1 MSDTCSHCQSPFLEK
16 NDGPVECSECAC
28 KYHFGKCAGVTK
40 KSFSGKSED
49 SKTTWRCPTCRAT
62 GSRASNSGE
71 EQSEIDVRALLA
83 SINQRLAGLPEL
95 KEKVDSMERSVQ
107 FLSKQF
113 DDFEKTLKVHDAEIK
128 ELKRRVTDLEKKDEL
143 SRAAND
149 QLQKEVNDLEF
160 RSRRLNLEVHGIPEV
175 QGENLIE
182 TLNNIAEK
190 LEVPRLA
197 ESDVVALHRLPA
209 RQDHAPGIIVHFIRQ
224 QIKDTEYL
232 RAAKDRAKE
241 RGYAFAWYANG
252 KVLVRRTEGARA
264 IQIKCLDDLDKL

>member
-1 MSDTCSHCQSPFLEK
+1 MR
-16 NDGPVECSECAC
+16 
-28 KYHFGKCAGVTK
+28 
-40 KSFSGKSED
+40 KSKVI
-49 SKTTWRCPTCRAT
+49 AT

-113 DDFEKTLKVHDAEIK
+113 GDFEKTLKVHDTEIK

-182 TLNNIAEK
+182 TLNKVAEK

-209 RQDHAPGIIVHFIRQ
+209 RQDHAP
-224 QIKDTEYL
+224 E
-232 RAAKDRAKE
+232 
-241 RGYAFAWYANG
+241 
-252 KVLVRRTEGARA
+252 
-264 IQIKCLDDLDKL
+264 